1 MSLLLEAL
9 KKAERSKHE
18 YASQTGSPGRDE
30 LELVDPGAGTASGQG
45 ASGTGTGNG
54 GTQKARESAD
64 NLFSAKQRKPAGRHL
79 ILGAL
84 IALVVIGAA
93 GGAYVWYEVSRTT
106 GTQAAAAPRM
116 PIQAAPPVPQPQA
129 RAIAEPAPAPQP
141 SAVAGGN
148 VSLAATPISSSPA
161 PATSP
166 PPARPFAREATP
178 DEAPKARRGPRP
190 ASEPKDAP
198 GTIRIRR
205 TQSAPQLDADIAAG
219 YEALQAGNI
228 STAHESYARA
238 LRRDPANRD
247 ALMGLAAAALKGG
260 NPGEAQRAYQR
271 MLELDPRDPV
281 ANAAL
286 AALRPHGDPALME
299 SRLKTLISQHPESA
313 ALNFTL
319 GNLLAG
325 QARWAEAQ
333 QAYFQA
339 FSIDPNNAD
348 YAFNTAVSLDQLGQ
362 RTLAEDYY
370 GRALALAS
378 GGPANFDRAQASRRL
393 QEIAQSR

>member
-1 MSLLLEAL
+1 VSLLLEAL

-18 YASQTGSPGRDE
+18 YSSQAGDPGRDE
-30 LELVDPGAGTASGQG
+30 LELVDQRAGTAHGQD
-45 ASGTGTGNG
+45 APEAGTGNG
-54 GTQKARESAD
+54 GTQRSREAAD
-64 NLFSAKQRKPAGRHL
+64 ILFSAKQRKPAGRNLVLGGL
-79 ILGAL
+79 IV
-84 IALVVIGAA
+84 LVVIGAA
-93 GGAYVWYEVSRTT
+93 GGAYVWYEISRTT
-106 GTQAAAAPRM
+106 RTQVAAAPRM
-116 PIQAAPPVPQPQA
+116 PIQAAPPAPQPQA
-129 RAIAEPAPAPQP
+129 PAMAEPAPAPEP
-141 SAVAGGN
+141 AAVAGGG
-148 VSLAATPISSSPA
+148 VSLASAPISSSPA

-166 PPARPFAREATP
+166 LPARPSAREGAP
-178 DEAPKARRGPRP
+178 DEPPKARRGPQP
-190 ASEPKDAP
+190 PSEPEDVPSA
-198 GTIRIRR
+198 IRIRR

-228 STAHESYARA
+228 SAAHDSYALA

-260 NPGEAQRAYQR
+260 NTREAQRAYQR

-286 AALRPHGDPALME
+286 VALRPQADPALAE

-319 GNLLAG
+319 GNVLAG

-339 FSIDPNNAD
+339 FSIDPSNAD
-348 YAFNTAVSLDQLGQ
+348 YAFNNAVSLDQLGQ
-362 RTLAEDYY
+362 RKLAEDYY

-393 QEIAQSR
+393 QELAQSR